1 VLLKQLLEDLCQQ
14 KTTVFIIVLEMRF
27 FTKSKFSLFFTKST
41 KRKVPKGKYQRDF
54 FHKKYQKG
62 FFLAFHSNCFVFL
75 TAITSGRAGASRSA
89 LPGGTLRIRLGLT
102 GRGSQARQGLLP
114 SPFALEDKGVMQIAT
129 AAASKKMK
137 KSLLVLSFWY
147 FL

>member
-1 VLLKQLLEDLCQQ
+1 LRLPHLPY
-14 KTTVFIIVLEMRF
+14 
-27 FTKSKFSLFFTKST
+27 
-41 KRKVPKGKYQRDF
+41 KVQRGKYQRDF

-102 GRGSQARQGLLP
+102 GRGSRARQGLLP

-129 AAASKKMK
+129 AVASKKIPFCTFLSVLFMK
-137 KSLLVLSFWY
+137 KKGKLTFCEKSQ
-147 FL
+147 